1 MTEVKR
7 PKKASKRLSDVTF
20 EHEGAHVALVAKEQ
34 GGGAVGHNYA
44 LLMKSARSPEVIQK
58 MQAVQ
63 VTMELPDFLEK
74 FFMLWED
81 EAKALAHLM
90 GYREPAETQA
100 EENDEDQ
107 KKFDKWVEE
116 NIGSIEVMK
125 SLKNSEF
132 LELDTAKLSDE
143 DYLAL
148 LQDQKK
154 IEKAMHDIAA
164 SKEAGSTVLVEDKQA
179 VEPKGSKVTKSKGKI
194 NMDEV
199 VALQKSLDE
208 QKVQLEKAMAVIA
221 FMEAEKKEQVL
232 KSKIA
237 QIAEVM
243 KDQAQAEVVA
253 KAALKLESDE
263 DFNSFVQV
271 LKSMHE
277 QIEKSA
283 LFQEQG
289 TTVNT
294 EAEVKV
300 SESRVADLLKAQFAK
315 K

>member
-1 MTEVKR
+1 MTTKKR
-7 PKKASKRLSDVTF
+7 VLKDLDFSGEKSHIALVHKTQGGAASGANYVLVAKSQLDPEIVMKASKIRVTMSIPEFLERFFHIYGCDAMALASLMGYEMEDEDEPQSYEDYIKEKVSAFELLEDMEESEDPEEMMKSLSGDDYIKVLKSQ
-20 EHEGAHVALVAKEQ
+20 ALVEKAFRKQDRLAKKNPAGNTAKEEDTEVVKSNESVNSNAEVDPSGENTKDKNMEDVVSLQ
-34 GGGAVGHNYA
+34 KA
-44 LLMKSARSPEVIQK
+44 LDDQK
-58 MQAVQ
+58 V
-63 VTMELPDFLEK
+63 ELE
-74 FFMLWED
+74 
-81 EAKALAHLM
+81 KALA
-90 GYREPAETQA
+90 
-100 EENDEDQ
+100 
-107 KKFDKWVEE
+107 
-116 NIGSIEVMK
+116 EV
-125 SLKNSEF
+125 
-132 LELDTAKLSDE
+132 A
-143 DYLAL
+143 
-148 LQDQKK
+148 
-154 IEKAMHDIAA
+154 AM
-164 SKEAGSTVLVEDKQA
+164 Q
-179 VEPKGSKVTKSKGKI
+179 
-194 NMDEV
+194 
-199 VALQKSLDE
+199 
-208 QKVQLEKAMAVIA
+208 
-221 FMEAEKKEQVL
+221 AEKKEQVL

-271 LKSMHE
+271 LKGMHE

>member
-20 EHEGAHVALVAKEQ
+20 EHEGAHVALVAKQQ

-58 MQAVQ
+58 MQSVQ

-81 EAKALAHLM
+81 EAKVLAHMM

-107 KKFDKWVEE
+107 MKFDKWVEE

-125 SLKNSEF
+125 SLKSSEF
-132 LELDTAKLSDE
+132 LELDVAKLSDE

-194 NMDEV
+194 NMDEIEV
-199 VALQKSLDE
+199 LQKSLDE
-208 QKVQLEKAMAVIA
+208 QKVQLEKAMQVIA
-221 FMEAEKKEQVL
+221 SMEAEKKEQVL

-237 QIAEVM
+237 QIADVM
-243 KDQAQAEVVA
+243 KDQTQAEVVA
-253 KAALKLESDE
+253 KAALKLESEDE
-263 DFNSFVQV
+263 FNSFVQV
-271 LKSMHE
+271 IKSLNE